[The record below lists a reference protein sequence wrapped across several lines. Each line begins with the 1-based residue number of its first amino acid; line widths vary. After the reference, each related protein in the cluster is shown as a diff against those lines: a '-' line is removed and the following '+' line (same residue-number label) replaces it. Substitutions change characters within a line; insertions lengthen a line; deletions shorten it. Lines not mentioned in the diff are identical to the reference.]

1 MGSGSRDTSIEARL
15 KELGLTLP
23 EPATP
28 AYNYVPVV
36 VWHDVAYVSG
46 QLPRTAG
53 GLSATG
59 TLGESVSLEAGR
71 EAARLCVLQG
81 LAVLKQ
87 AIGSLD
93 RIARVLK
100 VTGFVASA
108 PTFHDQPKVIDA
120 ASELLVAIF
129 DEAGRH
135 ARSAVGA
142 PALPRNTPVEIEF
155 VVALRGAEAR

>member
-1 MGSGSRDTSIEARL
+1 MEARL
-15 KELGLTLP
+15 RELGLTLP

-28 AYNYVPVV
+28 AFNYVPVV

-46 QLPRTAG
+46 QLPRVAG

-59 TLGESVSLEAGR
+59 KLGETVSVEEGR

-81 LAVLKQ
+81 LAVLRQ
-87 AIGSLD
+87 ALGSLD
-93 RIARVLK
+93 RIDRILK

-108 PTFHDQPKVIDA
+108 PTFFDQPKVVDA
-120 ASELLVAIF
+120 ASELLIQLF
-129 DEAGRH
+129 GEAGRH

-142 PALPRNTPVEIEF
+142 LALPRNTPVEIEF
-155 VVALRGAEAR
+155 VVALRGAAVR